1 MCRGDLGGGGGG
13 ETTNLTGNTLDGITS
28 KLLEF
33 SVFSNGGDERS
44 NSVIL
49 EVTTHCVFFV
59 YFWRKI

>member
-1 MCRGDLGGGGGG
+1 MCRGVLGEGEGG

-49 EVTTHCVFFV
+49 EVTTHCFV